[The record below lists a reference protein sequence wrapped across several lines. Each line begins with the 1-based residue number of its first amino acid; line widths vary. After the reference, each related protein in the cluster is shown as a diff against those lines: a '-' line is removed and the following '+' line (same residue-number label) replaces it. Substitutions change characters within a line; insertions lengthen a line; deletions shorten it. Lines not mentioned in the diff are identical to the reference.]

1 MTTDKDA
8 RQSISIQLRRIED
21 LFSIPA
27 VDPFDPGYQTASG
40 IEQIAA
46 RLGVMRL
53 RRGLNITVGLPASA
67 ARPEGLNAAAQAA
80 IQRYCDATLADRQLD
95 LAARRRRT
103 WRNLGVGL
111 LILAASLG
119 LGAGITSLDFLN
131 PGLRALLSNAV
142 SILGTVALWT
152 PVDAWLFGLR
162 PLQSSIRVYTA
173 IRNAT
178 LDIQPAEAG

>member
-1 MTTDKDA
+1 MTRDKGA

-21 LFSIPA
+21 LFTVPA
-27 VDPFDPGYQTASG
+27 VDPFDAGYQTAAG

-46 RLGVMRL
+46 RLAVMRL

-67 ARPEGLNAAAQAA
+67 PRTEGLTSSAQAA
-80 IQRYCDATLADRQLD
+80 IQRYCDATLADRQLE
-95 LAARRRRT
+95 LATRRRRT

-111 LILAASLG
+111 LILAVSLG
-119 LGAGITSLDFLN
+119 LGAGITRLDFLSA
-131 PGLRALLSNAV
+131 GLRALLSNAV

-162 PLQSSIRVYTA
+162 PLQSTIRVYTA
-173 IRNAT
+173 IRNASVEIRYA
-178 LDIQPAEAG
+178 DSA

>member
-21 LFSIPA
+21 LFSIAA
-27 VDPFDPGYQTASG
+27 VDPFDAGYQTASG

-53 RRGLNITVGLPASA
+53 RRGLNITVGLPASTP
-67 ARPEGLNAAAQAA
+67 RPEGLTAATQAA
-80 IQRYCDATLADRQLD
+80 IQRYCDATLADRQIELT
-95 LAARRRRT
+95 ARRRRT

-111 LILAASLG
+111 FILAASLG
-119 LGAGITSLDFLN
+119 LGAAITGLDFLN

-162 PLQSSIRVYTA
+162 PLQSAIRIYTA

-178 LDIQPAEAG
+178 LEIRFDGAE

>member
-1 MTTDKDA
+1 MNADKDA

-21 LFSIPA
+21 LFSVPA
-27 VDPFDPGYQTASG
+27 VNPFDAGYQTASG
-40 IEQIAA
+40 IDQIAA
-46 RLGVMRL
+46 RLSVMRL

-67 ARPEGLNAAAQAA
+67 PRPEGLTAAAQTA

-119 LGAGITSLDFLN
+119 LGAGITSLDFLSA
-131 PGLRALLSNAV
+131 GLRALLSNAV

-162 PLQSSIRVYTA
+162 PLQSMIRIYTA

-178 LDIQPAEAG
+178 VVIQYSSR